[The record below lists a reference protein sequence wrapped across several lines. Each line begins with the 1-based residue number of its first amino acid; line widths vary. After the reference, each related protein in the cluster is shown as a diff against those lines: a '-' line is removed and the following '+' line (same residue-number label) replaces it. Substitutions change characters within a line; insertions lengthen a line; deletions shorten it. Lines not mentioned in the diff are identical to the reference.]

1 MMSLGVGNFMSD
13 DAGEFVGGCR
23 PLDQSGV
30 DIDRSTGNGEGI
42 ELRIFD
48 DEKTIIERLRAGG
61 GKNAPSNPIN
71 VTFDF
76 GIVNELK
83 KFFCFAAEFP
93 TDFRF
98 FVFAR
103 T

>member
-1 MMSLGVGNFMSD
+1 
-13 DAGEFVGGCR
+13 
-23 PLDQSGV
+23 
-30 DIDRSTGNGEGI
+30 
-42 ELRIFD
+42 
-48 DEKTIIERLRAGG
+48 LRAGG